1 MLSLRLM
8 RCWHLRSYFVG
19 FAQWGWF
26 CHLRACE
33 NPTPHLLCVVGWPA
47 PTLSLS
53 GVLEGGEFWKCVFL
67 GICASQEGLSV
78 HGNISSAFNWPGRG
92 CSLECGAYATL
103 ELLLQYNTCTEI
115 SWLLMT
121 ARLGL
126 ADFFGPKFLLL
137 PRATLK
143 TPRRT
148 CLSYQSVLEHGDCC
162 RDSEYWCLQKLCRG
176 VQNYLNFL
184 PEHRWLYFPFSSL

>member
-33 NPTPHLLCVVGWPA
+33 NPTPHLLFVVGWPA

-53 GVLEGGEFWKCVFL
+53 GVLEGGEFWKCIFL

-162 RDSEYWCLQKLCRG
+162 RGSE
-176 VQNYLNFL
+176 
-184 PEHRWLYFPFSSL
+184 